1 MDEGRELDMARKTQS
16 KKGGRP
22 MYAIDEIRTFN
33 VEGMALEDLVT
44 LSASA
49 RAIQGEFATLNV
61 EEPEWLNPKVREIR
75 REVATRQADRIE
87 KLIREKKSR
96 LEVLKPAEQ
105 KRQELAD
112 EIAKLES
119 QLAGQA

>member
-1 MDEGRELDMARKTQS
+1 
-16 KKGGRP
+16 